1 MILISEMQT
10 RAARNS
16 LNLIKTRS
24 DRKGLYSSL
33 LGLNE
38 RNNDNLDLKTYR
50 ESKLLLMNS
59 LSDKNNQKLNDSHN
73 HDMINKDFITGEKI
87 SRSIPF
93 GITIVLFRTGSNRNC
108 RCNCNWYSAD
118 KQTTL

>member
-73 HDMINKDFITGEKI
+73 HDMINKDFITGDFAI
-87 SRSIPF
+87 
-93 GITIVLFRTGSNRNC
+93 L
-108 RCNCNWYSAD
+108 
-118 KQTTL
+118 

>member
-59 LSDKNNQKLNDSHN
+59 LSEKNNQKLKDSHN
-73 HDMINKDFITGEKI
+73 HDMINKEFITGDFAI
-87 SRSIPF
+87 
-93 GITIVLFRTGSNRNC
+93 L
-108 RCNCNWYSAD
+108 
-118 KQTTL
+118 

>member
-59 LSDKNNQKLNDSHN
+59 LSEKNNQKLNDINN
-73 HDMINKDFITGEKI
+73 HDMINKDFITGDFAI
-87 SRSIPF
+87 
-93 GITIVLFRTGSNRNC
+93 L
-108 RCNCNWYSAD
+108 
-118 KQTTL
+118 